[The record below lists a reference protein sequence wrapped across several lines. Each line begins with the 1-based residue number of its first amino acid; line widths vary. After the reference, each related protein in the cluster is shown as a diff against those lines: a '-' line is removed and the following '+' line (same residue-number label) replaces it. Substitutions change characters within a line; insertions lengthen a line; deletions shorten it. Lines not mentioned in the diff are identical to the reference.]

1 MSASLRNILEI
12 GFGIIYMIGAGFNF
26 SYTLKH
32 GEQFYQGFADGA
44 WFAPARWFIQTFV
57 VPNPKNFTVILVLF
71 QLLVGVSLLS
81 QGPLVGLGL
90 LAGTVFCMYAVFVS
104 NVPGAI
110 ANLALAVLQ
119 FYLASV
125 RVLGAIG

>member
-12 GFGIIYMIGAGFNF
+12 VFGIVYMIGAGFNF
-26 SYTLKH
+26 AYTRNH
-32 GEQFYQGFADGA
+32 GEEFYTGFAMGT
-44 WFAPARWFIQTFV
+44 WFAPARWFIQHFV
-57 VPNPKNFTVILVLF
+57 LPRPGIFTTTLILF
-71 QLLVGVSLLS
+71 QLFVGISLLS
-81 QGPLVGLGL
+81 QGPYAGLGL
-90 LAGTVFCMYAVFVS
+90 LAGVLFCMYAVFFC

-125 RVLGAIG
+125 R